1 MDVLDNKTD
10 QELLQSLIAE
20 IAKSTGEIRCAK
32 TDIDKAQSRIKFC
45 LVLANE
51 LLNRQ
56 GDL

>member
-20 IAKSTGEIRCAK
+20 IAKSTGELRCARG
-32 TDIDKAQSRIKFC
+32 DLDKAQSRIKFC

-51 LLNRQ
+51 LLNRPK
-56 GDL
+56 D